1 LMKKVVGGGRGGKM
15 PSFHID
21 LHAGRRQSE
30 VEWLQ
35 GAVVHYGEKFG
46 VPTPVNRL
54 LTQTLLAMVRG
65 EVPIAEF
72 SHQPEKLVA
81 LLAQERQV

>member
-1 LMKKVVGGGRGGKM
+1 M

-21 LHAGRRQSE
+21 LHAGRKKSE

-35 GAVVHYGEKFG
+35 GAVVRHGETTG

-54 LTQTLLAMVRG
+54 LTETLLGMVRG
-65 EVPIAEF
+65 EIPVEEF
-72 SHQPEKLVA
+72 SRQPEKLLH
-81 LLAQERQV
+81 LLENAR